1 MKVILL
7 SGKAEAGKTTAAEAL
22 KKTILDSRP
31 TLKVIIMS
39 YGSYLK
45 ETAKQL
51 WGWDGEKDKA
61 GRELLQWWG
70 TDVVR
75 KKNPS
80 FWVDTVVRLAD
91 VASDCIDYLIV
102 DDNRFPNEIEA
113 WKDYNH
119 VSIRIERPGH
129 ISKLTPEQLKHP
141 SETAL
146 DSYDFDYKFYASTK
160 DELVG
165 KAALFVRDLVNSK
178 GENQ

>member
-7 SGKAEAGKTTAAEAL
+7 SGKAEAGKTTAAEAF
-22 KKTILDSRP
+22 KKAILDSDP
-31 TLKVIIMS
+31 KLKVIITS

-51 WGWDGEKDKA
+51 WGWNGEKDEA

-75 KKNPS
+75 KKNMS
-80 FWVDTVVRLAD
+80 FWVYTVVRLAD
-91 VASDCIDYLIV
+91 VASDYIDYLII

-113 WKDYNH
+113 WTNYSNF
-119 VSIRIERPGH
+119 SIRIERPGH

-146 DSYDFDYKFYASTK
+146 DCYRFDCVFYAETK
-160 DELVG
+160 DELSDIV
-165 KAALFVRDLVNSK
+165 KIFVDSVLLSNS
-178 GENQ
+178 G